1 MTEKKLKVTKKIPA
15 AKVKKPRARGKFY
28 INRAE
33 LLADVIASKEQ
44 GKMTDG
50 LSTKLVLLT
59 SKYAT
64 KGQFASYTYND
75 DMQGYANMMLV
86 HTWHSFNPEKSDNPF
101 AFYTQ
106 CVKNSFRQF
115 LNKEKK
121 QRNIRDAILVDN
133 GLSPSYT
140 YLTEYQEQSEQEQQE
155 SSTHDEEDFGVM
167 LQEDTKLNVTSPN
180 IFGDNLEPNN

>member
-1 MTEKKLKVTKKIPA
+1 MTEKKPTVKKKA
-15 AKVKKPRARGKFY
+15 TVKRKPRAKGKYY

-33 LLADVIASKEQ
+33 LFQDVLDSKKA

-50 LSTKLVLLT
+50 LAAKLTLLT
-59 SKYAT
+59 SKYARSA
-64 KGQFASYTYND
+64 QYARYTFND

-86 HTWHSFNPEKSDNPF
+86 RTWDSFKPDKSDNPF

-106 CVKNSFRQF
+106 CIKNSFIQY

-121 QRNIRDAILVDN
+121 QRNIRDAVLVNN

-140 YLTEYQEQSEQEQQE
+140 YQTEYQEQQDAERRERA
-155 SSTHDEEDFGVM
+155 EEDFDSID
-167 LQEDTKLNVTSPN
+167 QIDEDIIEPPN
-180 IFGDNLEPNN
+180 IFGDNIEPPSQK